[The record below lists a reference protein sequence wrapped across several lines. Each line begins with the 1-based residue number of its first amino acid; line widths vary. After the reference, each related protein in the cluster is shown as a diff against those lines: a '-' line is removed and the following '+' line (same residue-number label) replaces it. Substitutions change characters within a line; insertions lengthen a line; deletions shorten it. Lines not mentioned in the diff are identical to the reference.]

1 MNTVR
6 RFSKRILARASATPA
21 PTETTSQPLPPAPA
35 GPTPSGRQAS
45 SQPKH
50 RKLQKKPPG
59 TSKPKPK
66 VSTMKPIGE
75 YPSVAEYRGA
85 GVTPPSTKRVA
96 TVPDARETERELSGV
111 ETPTVDKSPAEDIIE
126 EADIAISADVAPPA
140 NDFDPAFAPPDHSTN
155 ISDYIT
161 VLDSLP
167 LPTSDKFDT
176 PQLKKVVK
184 AALGFAYEAGN
195 ARCAMGLLYFWFN
208 AIEDEFRL
216 SLIANLGGDAIPN
229 DTLRLAFSSLLK
241 GSYDDARKWYQTYVD
256 TGVSR
261 LPDMPSGEDESS
273 SLSSAKSVEQG
284 PSFKISDMYRD
295 TSGAR
300 PEELFASGKTNTAP
314 LKRPKKACPVNEKAF
329 RRKRA
334 WEADP
339 SLEENLR
346 TKRRQ
351 YEENNIH
358 DNAPIVQYSACRDRL
373 GPPDAIEHPYTVD
386 DTTEILRSR
395 SLPVRAGGGSILDL
409 PLLGEKIKAPSVV
422 SSGNSMLIRRTKSRR
437 QSLKK
442 ILPDDTQR
450 ARSLSVDTTV
460 SSLSSLSNSVYSMRF
475 NDWTAD
481 HEPRCMPNSI
491 EPPENSDNCH
501 HCGKGGELL
510 CCDTCDNA
518 FHFHCLDP
526 PLDPKNPPQGEWHCP
541 KCSIRNSFS
550 TLIAHSKHFKK
561 TEFQVP
567 QPIKDTFEGVN
578 EGIVFDRDYAR
589 NPKHLRYYKPGPHLP
604 RLTKAPKQD
613 GPTLYANPQLLRE
626 TDAKGDLIRCSR
638 CSFTSAGRPI
648 ITCDYCTCRFHLD
661 CLDPPRAHPPNP
673 KVGWMCPN
681 HVTPDDMIATKEV
694 DGLSRVRRVRRTKN
708 MKFIDCDIH
717 LPDDPNQSIFD
728 DDWKERRARFY
739 AGDVVLNFI
748 STVKDDNFERQ
759 KQYAHN
765 VEQKCLDLTKKLT
778 ENYLSRHG
786 LTGASDT
793 QPMASMPAEL
803 EQQISSSVRGMI
815 SGAPVSTVD
824 FDAASALLGLS
835 QAEPPAS
842 GESHMTDPASSK
854 AGSRVDEGI
863 AVESSHVTSPTQ
875 MNAPKSPTAPS
886 HTSQQSEY
894 ADSDILP
901 RIPVFFTSAAFNR
914 HKRSRPDDDDEKDQ
928 DSVEEPAQK
937 RLHTS
942 DTE

>member
-1 MNTVR
+1 MDTVR
-6 RFSKRILARASATPA
+6 RFSKRIRARASATPT
-21 PTETTSQPLPPAPA
+21 PESTSQPLPPAPT

-45 SQPKH
+45 SQPKR

-59 TSKPKPK
+59 TSKPKPQ

-75 YPSVAEYRGA
+75 YPSAAEYRGA
-85 GVTPPSTKRVA
+85 GVTPPSTQRVA
-96 TVPDARETERELSGV
+96 TVPDARETERELSGA
-111 ETPTVDKSPAEDIIE
+111 ETPIVDKSPAEDTVE
-126 EADIAISADVAPPA
+126 EADIAVAADLAPPA
-140 NDFDPAFAPPDHSTN
+140 NDLGPAFSPPDPSTN
-155 ISDYIT
+155 NSDFIT

-167 LPTSDKFDT
+167 LPTSDKFNL
-176 PQLKKVVK
+176 PKLKYTVK
-184 AALGFAYEAGN
+184 IAVNHAIAGGHAQSALA
-195 ARCAMGLLYFWFN
+195 LLYFWSN
-208 AIEDEFRL
+208 AIEDDFRL
-216 SLIANLGGDAIPN
+216 SLIANLGGGEIAN
-229 DTLRLAFSSLLK
+229 DELRLAFLSILN
-241 GSYDDARKWYQTYVD
+241 GSYEDARKWYQTYVD
-256 TGVSR
+256 TGVAR
-261 LPDMPSGEDESS
+261 LPDMPSGDDEES
-273 SLSSAKSVEQG
+273 SLSSVKSVEQG

-314 LKRPKKACPVNEKAF
+314 LKRPKKACPVNEKTF
-329 RRKRA
+329 RRKRG

-339 SLEENLR
+339 DLEENLR
-346 TKRRQ
+346 AKRRE
-351 YEENNIH
+351 YEGHNIH
-358 DNAPIVQYSACRDRL
+358 DNAPVVQYSACRDER
-373 GPPDAIEHPYTVD
+373 GPPDAIEHPYTFD
-386 DTTEILRSR
+386 DTPEIHRSR

-409 PLLGEKIKAPSVV
+409 PLHGEKIKAPSIV
-422 SSGNSMLIRRTKSRR
+422 SSGNSRLIKLTKSRR

-442 ILPDDTQR
+442 TLPDDTQR

-475 NDWTAD
+475 NDWAAD

-567 QPIKDTFEGVN
+567 QSIKDTFEGVQ

-589 NPKHLRYYKPGPHLP
+589 NPKHQRYYKPAPHLP

-613 GPTLYANPQLLRE
+613 GPTIYANPQLLRE
-626 TDAKGDLIRCSR
+626 TDAKGDLIRCSK
-638 CSFTSAGRPI
+638 CSFTSGNTRPI
-648 ITCDYCTCRFHLD
+648 ITCDYCPCRFHLD

-681 HVTPDDMIATKEV
+681 HVTPEDMIATKEV
-694 DGLSRVRRVRRTKN
+694 DGISRFRRVRRSKN
-708 MKFIDCDIH
+708 MKFIDCDIR

-728 DDWKERRARFY
+728 DDWKERRARFC

-759 KQYAHN
+759 TKYANN
-765 VEQKCLDLTKKLT
+765 VEQKCLDLSKKIAEDYFT
-778 ENYLSRHG
+778 RHG
-786 LTGASDT
+786 LTGASDA
-793 QPMASMPAEL
+793 QSMTNLPPDL
-803 EQQISSSVRGMI
+803 KQQISSSVRGMI
-815 SGAPVSTVD
+815 SGAPVSTAD
-824 FDAASALLGLS
+824 FDAASVLLSLS
-835 QAEPPAS
+835 RAEPQAS
-842 GESHMTDPASSK
+842 SESHESHTVDLTSPK

-863 AVESSHVTSPTQ
+863 AIESSHVTSPPPLNGPQ
-875 MNAPKSPTAPS
+875 SPNATS
-886 HTSQQSEY
+886 HASQQSEY

-901 RIPVFFTSAAFNR
+901 RIPVFTSAMFNR
-914 HKRSRPDDDDEKDQ
+914 NKRSRADDKDQ
-928 DSVEEPAQK
+928 DVIEEPAQK